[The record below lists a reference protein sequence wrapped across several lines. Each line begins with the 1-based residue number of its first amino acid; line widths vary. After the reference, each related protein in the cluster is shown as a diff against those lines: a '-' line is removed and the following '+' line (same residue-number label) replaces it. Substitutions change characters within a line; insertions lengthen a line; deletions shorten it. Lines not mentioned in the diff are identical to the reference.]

1 VPLTPNLL
9 ELSLSLHLCLQAGG
23 NAFDVGGWEAYGD
36 HWRYFF
42 DCMLAPM
49 APQAQSALD
58 KLPATATPR
67 ASLDTPNQFFNALL
81 TSWGAM
87 VGEITRGSKAT
98 AKASWQP
105 QVAKLFAYALAP
117 QHGPVIRTSL
127 SRLVQE
133 YRKWTGEQVGCG
145 GWGQECNKRGSW
157 LCASEFC
164 FLVAMQLQG
173 YRVAGVTQ
181 QGRGGGGG
189 GCCLL
194 LRQEAMTAAA
204 CEL

>member
-1 VPLTPNLL
+1 MHTVTLPQTCHVLLLPLPNP
-9 ELSLSLHLCLQAGG
+9 HQAGTS
-23 NAFDVGGWEAYGD
+23 AFDSGGWEAYGD

-58 KLPATATPR
+58 RLPATATPR

-87 VGEITRGSKAT
+87 VGEITRGSKAA

-105 QVAKLFAYALAP
+105 QVASMFAYALAP

-127 SRLVQE
+127 SRLVVE
-133 YRKWTGEQVGCG
+133 YRKWTEEQVR
-145 GWGQECNKRGSW
+145 GWCERAEQADW
-157 LCASEFC
+157 W
-164 FLVAMQLQG
+164 
-173 YRVAGVTQ
+173 Q
-181 QGRGGGGG
+181 Q
-189 GCCLL
+189 
-194 LRQEAMTAAA
+194 
-204 CEL
+204 